1 MLLLLTADHDDVRL
15 DFIVAGDC
23 GTEVSPLSIN
33 LNMLV
38 ERELGLCQGIV
49 LFGLIL
55 RNFPSDPISNVENF
69 GRIA

>member
-1 MLLLLTADHDDVRL
+1 MRL
-15 DFIVAGDC
+15 DFVVAGDS
-23 GTEVSPLSIN
+23 GTEVSPLSVN

-38 ERELGLCQGIV
+38 ERELGLCHGIV

-69 GRIA
+69 GTIV